1 MRSSPQAC
9 QQTTNAISYM
19 LYSANISVVN
29 YVDYFGGVSK
39 SESSYFDYQYMLVLL
54 NNLGLDVNFVK
65 CVKPSTEMVFWGKL
79 YNTESMTVC
88 IPEEKI
94 KETIDLLHWCEYRKR
109 CTKRQLQ

>member
-1 MRSSPQAC
+1 MHVDPHDLHLLGCKWKGQNYIDNRLIFGMRSSPQAC
-9 QQTTNAISYM
+9 QRITNVISYM

-65 CVKPSTEMVFWGKL
+65 CVKPSTEMVF
-79 YNTESMTVC
+79 
-88 IPEEKI
+88 
-94 KETIDLLHWCEYRKR
+94 
-109 CTKRQLQ
+109 